1 MMEERDD
8 RHADHDPPA
17 SRLPGWLTETPYWA
31 ISAVAHVILVL
42 FIGGIVLLQTEDKRP
57 EVRTVV
63 RAEFKPQPY
72 DPRADRDVI
81 KKPVITETERE
92 QPIVKHKPNEIQAE
106 IPNGVDENKLT
117 NKNLEA
123 EAINDAFAIGGG
135 GDASA
140 YGNRSGRGSLSR
152 EGGNKATEAAVL
164 AALHWL
170 RRHQHPDGHWSGA
183 DFRHQ
188 CDDPSKP
195 CAMADEGYS
204 DGRGFA
210 DHDVGLTGLAMLAF
224 LGYAHTHRDG
234 EVREFRTVM
243 KRAMDWMLAQ
253 QVMKDG
259 ENPDHVGRYGPTTA
273 EEWMYSHAIATMAM
287 GELLFLSQDRLK
299 LRRSVEAATHFCM
312 ASQNEG
318 FGWKYKYKGGT
329 NDTSVTGWMVLALKT
344 SKSCA
349 ALRLVNTDKEKFT
362 QHFDWAL
369 AWFARS
375 TAKISGRTGYE
386 APGDAGSKLL
396 TGYPEPYPF
405 SKEPSCMTAVALLCR
420 LFAGE
425 NHRSD
430 DIKKGVSVLAQEP
443 PTWARQRGKQMSKIN
458 MYYWYYATYAM
469 FQYGGQAWKDWN
481 LAMQAALLPNQ
492 RRLGCEDGSWDPV
505 GEWGLAGGR
514 VYATAINAMTLEV
527 YYRFQRTQ

>member
-1 MMEERDD
+1 MAEEYDD
-8 RHADHDPPA
+8 QDGGYEEPE

-42 FIGGIVLLQTEDKRP
+42 FIGGIVLLKTEDDAP
-57 EVRTVV
+57 ETQTVV
-63 RAEFKPQPY
+63 KREFKPQTY
-72 DPRADRDVI
+72 DPRTKRDMV
-81 KKPVITETERE
+81 KKPEILEPEKKK
-92 QPIVKHKPNEIQAE
+92 PILKLKPDEVKAE
-106 IPNGVDENKLT
+106 IPKGVDENKLT
-117 NKNLEA
+117 NKNLQA
-123 EAINDAFAIGGG
+123 DSVNDAFGTGGG
-135 GDASA
+135 AAGA

-152 EGGNKATEAAVL
+152 EGGSEATEAAVL

-183 DFRHQ
+183 DFFHQ
-188 CDDPSKP
+188 CKDPSKP
-195 CAMADEGYS
+195 CAMAEEGFS

-234 EVREFRTVM
+234 EVKEFRTVM
-243 KRAMDWMLAQ
+243 KRAMDWMLKQ

-259 ENPDHVGRYGPTTA
+259 ENPDQIGRYGPTTA

-299 LRRSVEAATHFCM
+299 LQRSVEAATNFCM

-318 FGWKYKYKGGT
+318 FGWKYKFKGGT

-349 ALRLVNTDKEKFT
+349 AIRLVNTDKEKFT

-386 APGDAGSKLL
+386 TPGDAGSKLL
-396 TGYPEPYPF
+396 KGYPEPYPF
-405 SKEPSCMTAVALLCR
+405 SKEPSCMTAVAVLCR

-425 NHRSD
+425 NRRSD
-430 DIKKGVSVLAQEP
+430 DITKGIGILEKEP
-443 PTWARQRGKQMSKIN
+443 PTWARQRGKQLSKIN

-469 FQYGGQAWKDWN
+469 FQYGGSAWKDWN
-481 LAMQAALLPNQ
+481 IKMQQALVPNQ
-492 RRLGCEDGSWDPV
+492 RQLGCEDGSWDPI

-527 YYRFQRTQ
+527 YYRFERTE